1 MAQRRIWVN
10 RARTPV
16 SRRGRA
22 TLLRGPRVLP
32 LVRGFSLDILSP
44 QNGTQSRD
52 TTPDLTVI
60 PRSGTGEVVDVQVEW
75 RNSPPRLSTGS
86 TPSWF
91 PAPVK
96 SYTYTGL
103 TSGAD
108 TVITVPETFGY
119 QRWYYRARAGNSVAG
134 VWSDWTSP
142 DRYLAILPTLGSVA
156 GYIDMNVGV
165 QNLRYS
171 GALAYLDM
179 NVGAQVSPPA
189 AALGYAEMNVGV
201 LPQWRQTTAYS
212 DFNVY
217 RPTGDHSTLVYSDMF
232 VNTDRPN
239 PHIWWIR
246 PEQGREGYLFHIFGH
261 GFGDF
266 QGQHDGVVR
275 LGNLLC
281 PVVRWTRVPAENVPP
296 EARIISKGTGVDPD
310 HINVEYGWLTV
321 VVPPGAVSAL
331 VRVILGE

>member
-10 RARTPV
+10 RARPPV

-22 TLLRGPRVLP
+22 SVLRGPRVLP
-32 LVRGFSLDILSP
+32 LVRGFSLDFLSP
-44 QNGTQSRD
+44 SNGTQTRD
-52 TTPDLTVI
+52 GTPDLTI
-60 PRSGTGEVVDVQVEW
+60 LPRSGTGEVVDVQVEW
-75 RNSPPRLSTGS
+75 RNTAPRISGS
-86 TPSWF
+86 SWTP
-91 PAPVK
+91 AAVK
-96 SYTYTGL
+96 TYLYTGL
-103 TSGAD
+103 ASGVD
-108 TVITVPETFGY
+108 TVITTPEVFGY

-134 VWSDWTSP
+134 VWSDWTSSE
-142 DRYLAILPTLGSVA
+142 RYLAIIPTLGSVA
-156 GYIDMNVGV
+156 SYIDMNVGV
-165 QNLRYS
+165 VNLQYS

-179 NVGAQVSPPA
+179 NIGAPLSAPA
-189 AALGYAEMNVGV
+189 VTAQYTEMNVGV
-201 LPQWRQTTAYS
+201 LPKWKQTTAYS

-217 RPTGDHSTLVYSDMF
+217 RPTGNHSTLVYSDMF
-232 VNTDRPN
+232 VNNDKPHPN
-239 PHIWWIR
+239 IWWIR

-266 QGQHDGVVR
+266 QGQYDGVVR

-296 EARIISKGTGVDPD
+296 EARIISKGTGVEPD
-310 HINVEYGWLTV
+310 RINVEYGWLTV